1 MGRKLKKKNIKEDE
15 KVSKALIDVEDMYDG
30 EDLTMEEESSEAR
43 KLIQEQNR
51 KKKKSGGF
59 QSMGLSQ
66 PVFKGVLHKGYKIP
80 TPIQRKTIP
89 LLLAGKDIVAMARTG
104 SGKTAAFLIPM
115 FEQLKTHSAK
125 VGARALIMSPTREL
139 AMQTLRFTKELG
151 KHIDLRAAVILGG
164 DRMEDQFSAMHSLP
178 DIIIATPGR
187 FLHVVMEMKMNLASL
202 QYVVFDEADRL
213 FEMGFKEQLDEILR
227 RLPES
232 RQTLLFSATL
242 PKQMVEFAK
251 AGLNNPTLVRLDVDN
266 KLSEQLQNA
275 YFYCRDTQKPAL
287 LLYLLKSVVKS
298 FEQTVVFAATKH
310 HVELLS
316 MFLNSVGI
324 SNTFVYSSL
333 DASAR
338 KINIAKFQHKRV
350 NVLIVTD
357 LAARGIDIPLL
368 DNVINYNFPGKPKL
382 FVHRVGRVARAG
394 RSGTAYSLVCSEEI
408 PYLIDLHL
416 FLGRPFQY
424 VPTSRPKKQTLEQD
438 GILGSV
444 PSSLLD
450 VWHETYTQW
459 HTQNIDAQNM
469 VQVCEKAYRHYVKTR
484 PLPAGESVKRMKEL
498 NDGALNIGVHPLFG
512 DLVSEMDQKCTDF
525 MNALHKYK
533 SNATIFEIC
542 ANNKNTGQMEMMK
555 KKRKWH
561 DRTIRSNI
569 LKKEEKMAQQE
580 EEEDVPTGSSSPAA
594 QQTFNEEDLE
604 EAFSSVVTTKPSKKV
619 FIKKSKAVKSMKPVK
634 DEVNYVPYCPADYNT
649 EKSLNI
655 KNNFQTEASTCGF
668 EVTCDEVNG
677 MQKMQFKMKWD
688 RKKKKF
694 LSRNAVLSK
703 EPKKIRTESGALIPA
718 SYKSDLYEKWKKK
731 NKIDDQC
738 DERSGNEEEGEDN
751 GPIRMES
758 QAATAAEDSEG
769 KHIKVFGLNKR
780 RMGKPDE
787 NESQNVGNKKR
798 KFKNKERKD
807 AYQILKSR
815 RIKAK
820 KQSYQKYRQQEN
832 AKRKKKTKK
841 G

>member
-1 MGRKLKKKNIKEDE
+1 MGRKLKKKQIKEEE
-15 KVSKALIDVEDMYDG
+15 KDSKPVIDVEDMYDG
-30 EDLTMEEESSEAR
+30 EELTMEEESSEAR

-66 PVFKGVLHKGYKIP
+66 PVFKGILHKGYKIP

-115 FEQLKTHSAK
+115 FEQLKAHSAK
-125 VGARALIMSPTREL
+125 AGARALIMSPTREL

-151 KHIDLRAAVILGG
+151 KHIGLSAAVILGG

-187 FLHVVMEMKMNLASL
+187 FLHVVMEMKLKLSSL

-266 KLSEQLQNA
+266 KLSDQLKTA
-275 YFYCRDTQKPAL
+275 YFYCRSVEKPSL
-287 LLYLLKSVVKS
+287 LLYLLKSVVKP

-316 MFLNSVGI
+316 MLLNSADI
-324 SNTFVYSSL
+324 KNTFVYSSL

-357 LAARGIDIPLL
+357 LAARGIDVPLL

-382 FVHRVGRVARAG
+382 FIHRVGRVARAG
-394 RSGTAYSLVCSEEI
+394 RSGTAYSIVCSEEI
-408 PYLIDLHL
+408 PYLIDLHI

-424 VPTSRPKKQTLEQD
+424 VPVEGKKKAEETSDKD
-438 GILGSV
+438 GLLGSV
-444 PSSLLD
+444 PSSLID
-450 VWHETYTQW
+450 VWQDTLSRW
-459 HTQNIDAQNM
+459 HTENIDIQNM
-469 VQVCEKAYRHYVKTR
+469 TQVCEKAYKQYVKTR
-484 PLPAGESVKRMKEL
+484 PPPAGESVKRMKEL
-498 NDGALNIGVHPLFG
+498 DNGALNIGIHPIFCEHISKN
-512 DLVSEMDQKCTDF
+512 DLKRADF

-533 SNATIFEIC
+533 ANLTVFEIC
-542 ANNKNTGQMEMMK
+542 ANNKSTKQLEMMK
-555 KKRKWH
+555 EKRRHH
-561 DRTIRSNI
+561 DRTIKRTI
-569 LKKEEKMAQQE
+569 TKKEDKIAE
-580 EEEDVPTGSSSPAA
+580 EEMMKADANPESSVTAANDAVDEANIEDV
-594 QQTFNEEDLE
+594 
-604 EAFSSVVTTKPSKKV
+604 FSSVVVSKPSKKAFV
-619 FIKKSKAVKSMKPVK
+619 KKMKNAKSAKSVK
-634 DEVNYVPYCPADYNT
+634 DEENYVRYCPADYNS

-655 KNNFQTEASTCGF
+655 ENNFQNEATACGF
-668 EVTCDEVNG
+668 EVTGDEVNQ
-677 MQKMQFKMKWD
+677 MQKMQYKMKWD

-694 LSRNAVLSK
+694 LSKNAVLSK
-703 EPKKIRTESGALIPA
+703 EPKKVRTESGALIPA
-718 SYKSDLYEKWKKK
+718 SYKSNFYEQWKKH
-731 NKIDDQC
+731 NKIEEQEDD
-738 DERSGNEEEGEDN
+738 DDDN
-751 GPIRMES
+751 DGGGIIPAKMETES
-758 QAATAAEDSEG
+758 ATAEE

-787 NESQNVGNKKR
+787 DAPNALGNKKR
-798 KFKNKERKD
+798 RFKNKERKN
-807 AYQILKSR
+807 AQQILKSR
-815 RIKAK
+815 RVKAQK
-820 KQSYQKYRQQEN
+820 RSYQKYRQGEN
-832 AKRKKKTKK
+832 LKRKKKNKK
-841 G
+841 NSK